1 MDHSLRWPMLGAANG
16 VAPGV
21 LVVSDRRGQPRES
34 LTVQAI
40 VGDPVRVPGVERR
53 VRDDLIGLS
62 GVAVVM
68 VVVCHFWFGRAPGGL
83 DVLLVLSGFFIGGR
97 VLRGIGTAS
106 VTDLAAELGRAARW
120 LVPPLVLVVVVCSVL
135 TTFVQPQTRWEAFA
149 DQTLAGLGFYQN
161 WQLLQSADDYVQAGE
176 AVTPLH
182 HLWAIS
188 VLGQFAL
195 AFFLLAGVIIAVTV
209 RRGRGARR
217 TTLVA
222 ASGIAAAASLYYAL
236 TTQPDNPMLAYYS
249 TAARAWELL
258 VGVLAA
264 AFVAGPVGRRIR
276 WPGWLRAGAAA
287 VGLAAILVCGVLTD
301 RAVQSPGIWTLIP
314 VAATVLVIV
323 SAAQGLSPRTNEFL
337 RSTPLVTI
345 GAVAYPLYLWHW
357 PLLIFWL
364 AAVND
369 DAVGPADGTAIM
381 LVAVLLA
388 LLTARWA
395 QLPWRRGPG
404 LRVVSGAVVVLV
416 AVALVAASLMWQG
429 HAALARASGAE
440 LGMLSIRDYPG
451 AQALIEHQRVAKL
464 PMRPSVLEAD
474 DDIPPS
480 SQDHCVT
487 GFTGAEVVTCVYG
500 DPKGSHTIAL
510 AGGSHSEH
518 WLTALHQIGRQH
530 GFKVTTYLKFGCPL
544 TTKRLPI
551 IAGSFEPY
559 PSCRTWSDNA
569 LAQIIADR
577 PDYVFFTAT
586 RPILNSP
593 GDYVPDYYL
602 GIWDELSANG
612 IPMLGMRD
620 TPWMIRDGWFF
631 SPVDCLSKGGDA
643 DSCGLPRAEALAER
657 NPTLD
662 YLADYPLMKILD
674 LSDAVCRPTICR
686 AVEGNVLVYH
696 DAHHLSG
703 TYVRTLTTELARQM
717 SGALGWW

>member
-1 MDHSLRWPMLGAANG
+1 M
-16 VAPGV
+16 
-21 LVVSDRRGQPRES
+21 
-34 LTVQAI
+34 QAI
-40 VGDPVRVPGVERR
+40 VGDLVRVPAVRRR

-62 GVAVVM
+62 GVAALI
-68 VVVCHFWFGRAPGGL
+68 VVVCHLWFGRAPGGL

-97 VLRGIGTAS
+97 VLRDIGTAGPKA
-106 VTDLAAELGRAARW
+106 LAAEFGRVVRW
-120 LVPPLVLVVVVCSVL
+120 LVPPLVLVVVVSAVL
-135 TTFVQPQTRWEAFA
+135 TVLVQPETRWEAFA

-161 WQLLQSADDYVQAGE
+161 WELLGSADDYVQAGE

-182 HLWAIS
+182 HLWAVS

-195 AFFLLAGVIIAVTV
+195 AFFLLAGAVIAATA
-209 RRGRGARR
+209 RRARGARR

-222 ASGIAAAASLYYAL
+222 VAGIAAAASLSYAI
-236 TTQPDNPMLAYYS
+236 TTQADNPMLAYYS
-249 TAARAWELL
+249 TASRAWEPL

-264 AFVAGPVGRRIR
+264 ALVAGPAAETR
-276 WPGWLRAGAAA
+276 WPGRLRAAAA
-287 VGLAAILVCGVLTD
+287 GTGLVAILVCGVLTD

-323 SAAQGLSPRTNEFL
+323 SAAQGASPRTNELL
-337 RSTPLVTI
+337 RSAPLVAI
-345 GAVAYPLYLWHW
+345 GTAAYPLYLWHW

-364 AAVND
+364 ATVND
-369 DAVGPADGTAIM
+369 DAVGLADGIAVM
-381 LVAVLLA
+381 LVVGALS
-388 LLTARWA
+388 LLTARWV

-404 LRVVSGAVVVLV
+404 LWMVSGAVVVLV
-416 AVALVAASLMWQG
+416 AVVLVATSLMWQG
-429 HAALARASGAE
+429 HVARARASGAE

-451 AQALIEHQRVAKL
+451 AQALIENRPVAKL
-464 PMRPSVLEAD
+464 PMRPSALEAD

-480 SQDHCVT
+480 AVDHCVT
-487 GFTGAEVVTCVYG
+487 GFTGAEVITCVYG
-500 DPKGSHTIAL
+500 DPKGTRTIAL

-577 PDYVFFTAT
+577 PDYVFFTST

-612 IPMLGMRD
+612 IPMLGIRD

-631 SPVDCLSKGGDA
+631 SPVDCLSRGGDA
-643 DSCGLPRAEALAER
+643 ESCGLPRDEALADR

-662 YLADYPLMKILD
+662 HLADYPLMKVLD
-674 LSDAVCRPTICR
+674 LTDAVCRPTICR

-696 DAHHLSG
+696 DAHHLSAA
-703 TYVRTLTTELARQM
+703 YVRTLTTELARQM
-717 SGALGWW
+717 SAALGWW

>member
-1 MDHSLRWPMLGAANG
+1 M
-16 VAPGV
+16 
-21 LVVSDRRGQPRES
+21 
-34 LTVQAI
+34 QAI
-40 VGDPVRVPGVERR
+40 VGDLVRVPAVRQR

-62 GVAVVM
+62 GVAAVM
-68 VVVCHFWFGRAPGGL
+68 VVVCHLWFGRAPGGL
-83 DVLLVLSGFFIGGR
+83 DVLLVLSGFFVGGR
-97 VLRGIGTAS
+97 VLRDIGTAS
-106 VTDLAAELGRAARW
+106 PSALAAEFGRVVRW
-120 LVPPLVLVVVVCSVL
+120 LVPPLVLVVAVSAVL
-135 TTFVQPQTRWEAFA
+135 TVLVQPETRWEAFA

-161 WQLLQSADDYVQAGE
+161 WELLGSADDYVQAGE

-182 HLWAIS
+182 HLWAVS
-188 VLGQFAL
+188 VLGQFVL
-195 AFFLLAGVIIAVTV
+195 AFFLFAGAVVAVTV
-209 RRGRGARR
+209 RRGRDARR
-217 TTLVA
+217 TSLVLG
-222 ASGIAAAASLYYAL
+222 SGVAAAASLYYAI
-236 TTQPDNPMLAYYS
+236 TTQSDNPMLAYYS

-264 AFVAGPVGRRIR
+264 ALVAGPARGTR
-276 WPGWLRAGAAA
+276 WPGWLRAGAA
-287 VGLAAILVCGVLTD
+287 VIGLVAILVCGLLTG
-301 RAVQSPGIWTLIP
+301 RAAQSPGIWTLIP

-323 SAAQGLSPRTNEFL
+323 SAARGTSPRTNEFL
-337 RSTPLVTI
+337 RSAPLVAI
-345 GAVAYPLYLWHW
+345 GAAAYPLYLWHW

-364 AAVND
+364 ATIND
-369 DAVGPADGTAIM
+369 DAVGLADGIAVM
-381 LVAVLLA
+381 LAVGALA
-388 LLTARWA
+388 MLTARWA

-404 LRVVSGAVVVLV
+404 LRVASGAVVVLV
-416 AVALVAASLMWQG
+416 AVVLAATSLMWQE
-429 HAALARASGAE
+429 HVARARASGAE

-451 AQALIEHQRVAKL
+451 AQALIENRPVAKL
-464 PMRPSVLEAD
+464 PMRPSALEAD

-480 SQDHCVT
+480 SVDHCVT
-487 GFTGAEVVTCVYG
+487 GFTGAEVISCVYG
-500 DPKGSHTIAL
+500 DPKGAHTIAL

-518 WLTALHQIGRQH
+518 WLTALHQLGRQH

-577 PDYVFFTAT
+577 PDYVFFTST

-631 SPVDCLSKGGDA
+631 SPVDCLSRGGDA
-643 DSCGLPRAEALAER
+643 ESCGLPRDEALAER

-662 YLADYPLMKILD
+662 HLADYPLMKVLD
-674 LSDAVCRPTICR
+674 LTDAVCRPTICR

-696 DAHHLSG
+696 DAHHLSAA
-703 TYVRTLTTELARQM
+703 YVRTLTTELARQM
-717 SGALGWW
+717 SDALGWW

>member
-1 MDHSLRWPMLGAANG
+1 M
-16 VAPGV
+16 
-21 LVVSDRRGQPRES
+21 
-34 LTVQAI
+34 QAI
-40 VGDPVRVPGVERR
+40 VGDLVRVPAVRRR

-62 GVAVVM
+62 GVAAVM
-68 VVVCHFWFGRAPGGL
+68 VVVCHLWFGRAPGGM

-97 VLRGIGTAS
+97 VLRDIGMAS
-106 VTDLAAELGRAARW
+106 PTTLAAEFGRLVRW
-120 LVPPLVLVVVVCSVL
+120 LVPPLVLVVVVSAVL
-135 TTFVQPQTRWEAFA
+135 TVLVQPETRWEAFA

-161 WQLLQSADDYVQAGE
+161 WELLGSADDYVQAGE

-182 HLWAIS
+182 HLWAVS

-195 AFFLLAGVIIAVTV
+195 AFFVLAGVVLAVTA
-209 RRGRGARR
+209 RRGRSARR
-217 TTLVA
+217 TSLVA
-222 ASGIAAAASLYYAL
+222 VSGIAAAASLYYAI
-236 TTQPDNPMLAYYS
+236 TAQADNPMLAYYS
-249 TAARAWELL
+249 SAARAWELL

-264 AFVAGPVGRRIR
+264 ALVTGPAWGTRR
-276 WPGWLRAGAAA
+276 PGWVRSAAA
-287 VGLAAILVCGVLTD
+287 ATGLVAILVCGVLTG
-301 RAVQSPGIWTLIP
+301 RAMQSPGVWTLIP

-323 SAAQGLSPRTNEFL
+323 SAARGTSPRTNEFL
-337 RSTPLVTI
+337 RSAPLVAL
-345 GAVAYPLYLWHW
+345 GAAAYPLYLWHW
-357 PLLIFWL
+357 PVLIFWL
-364 AAVND
+364 ATIND
-369 DAVGPADGTAIM
+369 DAVGLADGIPIM
-381 LVAVLLA
+381 LVIVALAV
-388 LLTARWA
+388 LTARWA
-395 QLPWRRGPG
+395 QVPWRRGPG
-404 LRVVSGAVVVLV
+404 LRMVSGTVVVLV
-416 AVALVAASLMWQG
+416 AMVLVATSLMWQG
-429 HAALARASGAE
+429 HVARARASGAE

-451 AQALIEHQRVAKL
+451 AQALIENRPVPKL

-480 SQDHCVT
+480 SVDHCAT
-487 GFTGAEVVTCVYG
+487 GFTGAEVITCVYG
-500 DPKGSHTIAL
+500 DPKGERTIAL

-518 WLTALHQIGRQH
+518 WLTALHEIGRQH
-530 GFKVTTYLKFGCPL
+530 GFSVTTYLKFGCPL

-577 PDYVFFTAT
+577 PDYVFFTST

-631 SPVDCLSKGGDA
+631 SPVDCLSRGGDA
-643 DSCGLPRAEALAER
+643 ESCGLPRDEALAER

-662 YLADYPLMKILD
+662 HLADYPMMKVLD
-674 LSDAVCRPTICR
+674 LTDAVCRPTICR

-696 DAHHLSG
+696 DAHHLSAA
-703 TYVRTLTTELARQM
+703 YVRTLTTELARQM
-717 SGALGWW
+717 SDALGWW

>member
-1 MDHSLRWPMLGAANG
+1 M
-16 VAPGV
+16 
-21 LVVSDRRGQPRES
+21 
-34 LTVQAI
+34 QAI
-40 VGDPVRVPGVERR
+40 VGDLVRVPAVRRR

-62 GVAVVM
+62 GVAAVM
-68 VVVCHFWFGRAPGGL
+68 VVVCHLWFGRAPGGM

-97 VLRGIGTAS
+97 VLRDIGTAS
-106 VTDLAAELGRAARW
+106 PTTLAAEFGRLVRW
-120 LVPPLVLVVVVCSVL
+120 LVPPQVLVVVVSAVL
-135 TTFVQPQTRWEAFA
+135 TVLVQPETRWEAFA

-161 WQLLQSADDYVQAGE
+161 WELLGSADDYVQAGE

-182 HLWAIS
+182 HLWAVS

-195 AFFLLAGVIIAVTV
+195 AFFVLAGVVLAVTA
-209 RRGRGARR
+209 RRGRSARR
-217 TTLVA
+217 TSLVA
-222 ASGIAAAASLYYAL
+222 VSGIAAAASLYYAI
-236 TTQPDNPMLAYYS
+236 TTQADNPMLAYYS
-249 TAARAWELL
+249 SAARAWELL

-264 AFVAGPVGRRIR
+264 ALVTGPAWGTRR
-276 WPGWLRAGAAA
+276 PGWLRSAAA
-287 VGLAAILVCGVLTD
+287 ATGLVAILVCGVLTG
-301 RAVQSPGIWTLIP
+301 RAMQSPGVWTLIP

-323 SAAQGLSPRTNEFL
+323 SAARGTSPRTNEFL
-337 RSTPLVTI
+337 RSAPLVAL
-345 GAVAYPLYLWHW
+345 GAAAYPLYLWHW
-357 PLLIFWL
+357 PVLIFWL
-364 AAVND
+364 ATIND
-369 DAVGPADGTAIM
+369 DAVGLADGIPIM
-381 LVAVLLA
+381 LVIVALAV
-388 LLTARWA
+388 LTARWA
-395 QLPWRRGPG
+395 QVPWRRGPG
-404 LRVVSGAVVVLV
+404 LRMVSGTVVVLV
-416 AVALVAASLMWQG
+416 AMVLVATSLMWQG
-429 HAALARASGAE
+429 HVARARASGAE

-451 AQALIEHQRVAKL
+451 AQALIENRPVPKL

-480 SQDHCVT
+480 SVDHCAT
-487 GFTGAEVVTCVYG
+487 GFTGAEVITCVYG
-500 DPKGSHTIAL
+500 DPKGERTIAL

-518 WLTALHQIGRQH
+518 WLTALHEIGRQH
-530 GFKVTTYLKFGCPL
+530 GFRVTTYLKFGCPL

-577 PDYVFFTAT
+577 PDYVFFTST

-631 SPVDCLSKGGDA
+631 SPVDCLSRGGDA
-643 DSCGLPRAEALAER
+643 ESCGLPRGEALAER

-662 YLADYPLMKILD
+662 HLADYPMMKVLD
-674 LSDAVCRPTICR
+674 LTDAVCRPTICR

-696 DAHHLSG
+696 DAHHLSAA
-703 TYVRTLTTELARQM
+703 YVRTLTTELARQM
-717 SGALGWW
+717 SDALGWW

>member
-1 MDHSLRWPMLGAANG
+1 
-16 VAPGV
+16 
-21 LVVSDRRGQPRES
+21 

-40 VGDPVRVPGVERR
+40 VGDPVLVPGVERR
-53 VRDDLIGLS
+53 VRDDLIGLG

-68 VVVCHFWFGRAPGGL
+68 VVVCHLWFGRAPGGL

-97 VLRGIGTAS
+97 VLRVVGTAGPRA
-106 VTDLAAELGRAARW
+106 LATEAGRVARR
-120 LVPPLVLVVVVCSVL
+120 LVPPLVLVVAVSAVL
-135 TTFVQPQTRWEAFA
+135 TVLVQPQTRWEAFA

-161 WQLLQSADDYVQAGE
+161 WQLLGSADDYVQAGE

-182 HLWAIS
+182 HLWAVA

-195 AFFLLAGVIIAVTV
+195 AFFLLAGVVTAVTA
-209 RRGRGARR
+209 RRGAGARR
-217 TTLVA
+217 ISLIA
-222 ASGIAAAASLYYAL
+222 ASGVAAAASLYYAV
-236 TTQPDNPMLAYYS
+236 TTQPVNPMLAYYS

-258 VGVLAA
+258 AGVLAA
-264 AFVAGPVGRRIR
+264 ALVAGPMGRTR
-276 WPGWLRAGAAA
+276 WPGWLRVGAAA
-287 VGLAAILVCGVLTD
+287 VGLLSILVCGVLTG
-301 RAVQSPGIWTLIP
+301 RAAQSPGIWTLIP
-314 VAATVLVIV
+314 VVATVLVIV
-323 SAAQGLSPRTNEFL
+323 SGAQGMVPRTIEFL
-337 RSTPLVTI
+337 RSAPLVAI
-345 GAVAYPLYLWHW
+345 GAAAYPLYLWHW

-364 AAVND
+364 ATIND
-369 DAVGPADGTAIM
+369 DAVGLTDGVAI
-381 LVAVLLA
+381 LLGLGVLA
-388 LLTARWA
+388 LLTVRWA
-395 QLPWRRGPG
+395 QLPWRRWPG
-404 LRVVSGAVVVLV
+404 AGVASSAVVVLV
-416 AVALVAASLMWQG
+416 AAVLVATSLMWQG
-429 HAALARASGAE
+429 HVARARASGAE
-440 LGMLSIRDYPG
+440 LGMLSLRDYPG
-451 AQALIEHQRVAKL
+451 GQALIENRPVAKL

-474 DDIPPS
+474 DDLPPS
-480 SQDHCVT
+480 SIDHCVT

-500 DPKGSHTIAL
+500 DPKGARTIAL

-518 WLTALHQIGRQH
+518 WLTALHEIGRHH

-544 TTKRLPI
+544 TTKPLPI

-577 PDYVFFTAT
+577 PDYVFFTST

-612 IPMLGMRD
+612 IPMLGIRD

-631 SPVDCLSKGGDA
+631 SPVDCLAKGGDA
-643 DSCGLPRAEALAER
+643 DTCGLPRDEALAER

-662 YLADYPLMKILD
+662 HVADYPLMKVLD
-674 LSDAVCRPTICR
+674 LSDAVCRPNICR

-696 DAHHLSG
+696 DAHHLSAA
-703 TYVRTLTTELARQM
+703 YVRTLTTELARQM

>member
-1 MDHSLRWPMLGAANG
+1 M
-16 VAPGV
+16 
-21 LVVSDRRGQPRES
+21 
-34 LTVQAI
+34 QAI
-40 VGDPVRVPGVERR
+40 VGDPVLVPGVERR
-53 VRDDLIGLS
+53 VRDDLIGLG

-68 VVVCHFWFGRAPGGL
+68 VVVCHLWFGRAPGGL

-97 VLRGIGTAS
+97 VLRVVGTAGPRA
-106 VTDLAAELGRAARW
+106 LATEAGRVARR
-120 LVPPLVLVVVVCSVL
+120 LVPPLVLVVAVSAVL
-135 TTFVQPQTRWEAFA
+135 TVLVQPQTRWEAFA

-161 WQLLQSADDYVQAGE
+161 WQLLGSADDYVQAGE

-182 HLWAIS
+182 HLWAVA

-195 AFFLLAGVIIAVTV
+195 AFFLLAGVVTAVTA
-209 RRGRGARR
+209 RRGAGARR
-217 TTLVA
+217 ISLIA
-222 ASGIAAAASLYYAL
+222 ASGVAAAASLYYAV
-236 TTQPDNPMLAYYS
+236 TTQPVNPMLAYYS

-258 VGVLAA
+258 AGVLAA
-264 AFVAGPVGRRIR
+264 ALVAGPMGRIR

-287 VGLAAILVCGVLTD
+287 VGLLSILVCGVLTG

-314 VAATVLVIV
+314 VMATVLVIV
-323 SAAQGLSPRTNEFL
+323 SGAQGMVPRTIEFL
-337 RSTPLVTI
+337 RSAPMVAI
-345 GAVAYPLYLWHW
+345 GAAAYPLHLWHW

-364 AAVND
+364 ATIND
-369 DAVGPADGTAIM
+369 DAVGLTDGVAI
-381 LVAVLLA
+381 LLGLGVLA
-388 LLTARWA
+388 LLTVRWA
-395 QLPWRRGPG
+395 QLPWRRWPG
-404 LRVVSGAVVVLV
+404 AGVVSSAVVVLV
-416 AVALVAASLMWQG
+416 AAVLVATSLMWQG
-429 HAALARASGAE
+429 HVARARASGAE
-440 LGMLSIRDYPG
+440 LGMLSLRDYPG
-451 AQALIEHQRVAKL
+451 AQALIENRPVAKL

-474 DDIPPS
+474 DDLPPS
-480 SQDHCVT
+480 SIDHCVT

-500 DPKGSHTIAL
+500 DPKGARTIAL

-518 WLTALHQIGRQH
+518 WLTALHEIGRHH

-544 TTKRLPI
+544 TTKALPI

-577 PDYVFFTAT
+577 PDYVFFTST

-612 IPMLGMRD
+612 IPMLGIRD

-631 SPVDCLSKGGDA
+631 SPVDCLAKGGDA
-643 DSCGLPRAEALAER
+643 DACGLPRDEALAER

-662 YLADYPLMKILD
+662 HVADYPLMKVLD
-674 LSDAVCRPTICR
+674 LSDAVCRPNICR

-696 DAHHLSG
+696 DAHHLSAA
-703 TYVRTLTTELARQM
+703 YVRTLTTELARQM
-717 SGALGWW
+717 SAALSWW

>member
-1 MDHSLRWPMLGAANG
+1 M
-16 VAPGV
+16 
-21 LVVSDRRGQPRES
+21 
-34 LTVQAI
+34 QAI
-40 VGDPVRVPGVERR
+40 VGDLVRVPVVRRR

-62 GVAVVM
+62 GVAAVM
-68 VVVCHFWFGRAPGGL
+68 VVVCHLWFGRAPGGM

-97 VLRGIGTAS
+97 VLRDIGTAS
-106 VTDLAAELGRAARW
+106 PRILAAEFGRVVRW
-120 LVPPLVLVVVVCSVL
+120 LVPPLVLVVVVSAVL
-135 TTFVQPQTRWEAFA
+135 TVLVQPETRWEAFA

-161 WQLLQSADDYVQAGE
+161 WELLGSADDYVQAGE
-176 AVTPLH
+176 TVTPLH
-182 HLWAIS
+182 HLWAVS

-195 AFFLLAGVIIAVTV
+195 AFFVLAGVVLAVTV

-217 TTLVA
+217 TSLVA
-222 ASGIAAAASLYYAL
+222 VSGIAAAASLYYAI
-236 TTQPDNPMLAYYS
+236 TTQADNPMLAYYS

-264 AFVAGPVGRRIR
+264 ALVAGPARLTR

-287 VGLAAILVCGVLTD
+287 TGLVAILVCGVLTG

-323 SAAQGLSPRTNEFL
+323 GAAQGTSPRANEFL
-337 RSTPLVTI
+337 RSAPLVAI
-345 GAVAYPLYLWHW
+345 GAAAYPLYLWHW

-364 AAVND
+364 ATIND
-369 DAVGPADGTAIM
+369 DAVGLADGIVIM
-381 LVAVLLA
+381 LAVGALA
-388 LLTARWA
+388 TLTARWA

-416 AVALVAASLMWQG
+416 AVVLVATSLMWQG
-429 HAALARASGAE
+429 HVARARASGAE

-451 AQALIEHQRVAKL
+451 AQALIENRPVAKL
-464 PMRPSVLEAD
+464 PMRPSALEAD

-480 SQDHCVT
+480 AVDHCVT
-487 GFTGAEVVTCVYG
+487 GFTGAEVITCVYG
-500 DPKGSHTIAL
+500 DPKGAHTIAL

-577 PDYVFFTAT
+577 PDYVFFTST

-631 SPVDCLSKGGDA
+631 SPVDCLSRGGDA
-643 DSCGLPRAEALAER
+643 ESCGLPRDEALADR

-662 YLADYPLMKILD
+662 HLADYPLMKALD
-674 LSDAVCRPTICR
+674 LTDAVCRPTICR

-696 DAHHLSG
+696 DAHHLSAA
-703 TYVRTLTTELARQM
+703 YVRTLTTELARQM
-717 SGALGWW
+717 SDALGWW